1 MRYNGFSYNGI
12 SYHGMWYNSKL
23 EIDIT
28 YSGITESDITINL
41 RWHFDI
47 TEKREIN
54 TGCLTVSVSTLIAYF
69 SVICEYFGISF

>member
-28 YSGITESDITINL
+28 YSGITESDITRNL
-41 RWHFDI
+41 RWDFDI
-47 TEKREIN
+47 TGKKEIGRKEKHISR
-54 TGCLTVSVSTLIAYF
+54 C
-69 SVICEYFGISF
+69 VI